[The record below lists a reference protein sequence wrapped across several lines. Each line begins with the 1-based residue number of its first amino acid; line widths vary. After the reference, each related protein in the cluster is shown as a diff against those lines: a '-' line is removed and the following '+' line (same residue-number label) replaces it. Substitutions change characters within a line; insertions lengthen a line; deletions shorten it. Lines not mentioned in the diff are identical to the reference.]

1 MEWLAKLFEKYPEM
15 AVYLAVGI
23 GYFLGRLKFRGFGLG
38 VVTASLLAGIFIGN
52 LFHVPVSDQAKSMLF
67 LLFLFGIGY
76 SVGPSFF
83 RNLKGDGWRWAVL
96 AVFVPVVGLL
106 VAYAMARILKL
117 DVGYS
122 AGMLSGAL
130 TESPAIGT
138 ASEAIRGLGISE
150 EQKEL
155 WVGHIAVAD
164 AICYIFGTI
173 GVIWCCGTLGP
184 RLLGID
190 LLAESKK
197 EEKKLGIQH
206 ARLGITSGW
215 RPFGLRA
222 YTVKPNSPVVGKT
235 VDAAE
240 KSVTEARLFVE
251 KIRRRGEILSATPE
265 TVIEAG
271 DTLAVLGRTEALVTI
286 LGPLSAET
294 ADPELLE
301 IPVASYDLYVTSRDI
316 VGKTLQQLVDTVEEG
331 RGVMLRG
338 MTRGGESLPVGL
350 NVEVERGDTLH
361 VIGPESNVQKLAPII
376 GRIIPP
382 NEDSD
387 IGVLGIA
394 ICIGVMVGA
403 TITFPIG
410 GLRISLGTSV
420 GTLLAGLA
428 VGWGR
433 STRPW
438 FARIP
443 DAAILFMRS
452 IGLAAFVAMIGLKAG
467 PIFVSAVKESG
478 YLLFLGGIV
487 VTLVPLISGILF
499 GRYVLRLDPVQLLGG
514 VAGAQTMIA
523 GVAAVQEK
531 SDSPIATLGYSY
543 TVAIGHI
550 LLTTWGTIIV
560 SLLT

>member
-1 MEWLAKLFEKYPEM
+1 MEWLAKLLEKYPEM

-106 VAYAMARILKL
+106 AAYVMARILKL

-138 ASEAIRGLGISE
+138 ASEAIRGLAISE

-190 LLAESKK
+190 LLTESKK

-251 KIRRRGEILSATPE
+251 RIRRRGEILSATPE

-361 VIGPESNVQKLAPII
+361 VTGPESNVQKLAPII

-394 ICIGVMVGA
+394 ICIGMMVGA

-410 GLRISLGTSV
+410 RPSHLAWAPASELCWRVWLWAGGGPPVRGLREF
-420 GTLLAGLA
+420 
-428 VGWGR
+428 R
-433 STRPW
+433 TRR
-438 FARIP
+438 F
-443 DAAILFMRS
+443 FS
-452 IGLAAFVAMIGLKAG
+452 CG
-467 PIFVSAVKESG
+467 PSAWRH
-478 YLLFLGGIV
+478 L
-487 VTLVPLISGILF
+487 
-499 GRYVLRLDPVQLLGG
+499 
-514 VAGAQTMIA
+514 
-523 GVAAVQEK
+523 
-531 SDSPIATLGYSY
+531 SP
-543 TVAIGHI
+543 
-550 LLTTWGTIIV
+550 
-560 SLLT
+560 

>member
-106 VAYAMARILKL
+106 AAYAMARILKL

-138 ASEAIRGLGISE
+138 ASEAIRGLGISA

-190 LLAESKK
+190 LRTESKK
-197 EEKKLGIQH
+197 EEKKMGIQH

-251 KIRRRGEILSATPE
+251 RIRRRGEILSATPE

-361 VIGPESNVQKLAPII
+361 VTGPESNVQKLAPII
-376 GRIIPP
+376 GRIILP

-478 YLLFLGGIV
+478 YLLLAGGIV
-487 VTLVPLISGILF
+487 VTLVPLISGVLF